1 MEWWIFLSLESLF
14 NKRLPY
20 TVIKKVNENIV
31 DKWNKNGIVFVDNGN
46 ISNMDLYQDGLHL
59 LESGKCLLANNFIF
73 LSNNFLS
80 MHSHHPFQ
88 SVQKLPFP
96 EGNGFVWT
104 SIGHQT

>member
-1 MEWWIFLSLESLF
+1 
-14 NKRLPY
+14 
-20 TVIKKVNENIV
+20 
-31 DKWNKNGIVFVDNGN
+31 
-46 ISNMDLYQDGLHL
+46 MDLYQDGLHL

-96 EGNGFVWT
+96 EGNGFV
-104 SIGHQT
+104 